1 MEFPLQFT
9 DRGPRSV
16 AVGVLNLLVSLPPV
30 YLPRNRR
37 PLRTV
42 RRTPSLEQE
51 KNKNERTKIVD
62 GAIAQ

>member
-1 MEFPLQFT
+1 M
-9 DRGPRSV
+9 

-30 YLPRNRR
+30 YLPRNRT

-42 RRTPSLEQE
+42 RRTRSLEQE
-51 KNKNERTKIVD
+51 KNKNKRTKIVD

>member
-1 MEFPLQFT
+1 M
-9 DRGPRSV
+9 

-30 YLPRNRR
+30 YLPRIRR